1 MLKKEVLEI
10 KKQFK
15 KTDCGISRI
24 AGCYVDGNKEKI
36 TYIENGN
43 FLNIEEDEMYKYL
56 ELAKKALSGTLGNNL
71 LEYEFPLEEEKPGG
85 HHQLLMGVRESE
97 LKNPELLDT
106 FYEQVIANFEFAGNY
121 LILLFYGA
129 YDVPVRTKD
138 NIKNQESDEVYQYMV
153 CAICPVTLSKPGLS
167 YLEEE
172 NIIGLRK
179 RDWIVAPPECGFLFP
194 AFNDRSTDIHAVLH
208 YSKDPK
214 NAHEEFVSGLLG
226 CNTKMS
232 AAVQKEAFQAIV
244 QETLGEECNYETV
257 TKINE
262 KLADMLPTPEEESAT
277 QEEEAPQIVEK
288 EQIRRIFE
296 ESGVSEEAVGH
307 LDEVYETNI
316 GTEQLYV
323 ENIVDTKPVKVK
335 TNDIVL
341 NINPEVAARVKSTI
355 VDGQKCLL
363 IPINSD
369 ENITINGVDARP

>member
-15 KTDCGISRI
+15 KTDCGLSRI

-36 TYIENGN
+36 TYIESGN
-43 FLNIEEDEMYKYL
+43 FLNIDEDEMYKYL
-56 ELAKKALSGTLGNNL
+56 ELARKTLSGTLGNNL
-71 LEYEFPLEEEKPGG
+71 LEYEFPLEEERTGG
-85 HHQLLMGVRESE
+85 HHQLFMWVRESQ

-106 FYEQVIANFEFAGNY
+106 FYEQVIENFDYAGNY

-129 YDVPVRTKD
+129 YDIPVRTKD
-138 NIKNQESDEVYQYMV
+138 NIKNQESDEVYEYMV
-153 CAICPVTLSKPGLS
+153 CTICPVTLSKPGLS

-172 NIIGLRK
+172 NMIGLRK
-179 RDWIVAPPECGFLFP
+179 RDWIVAPPESGFLFP

-214 NAHEEFVSGLLG
+214 KIHEELVSGLFG

-232 AAVQKEAFQAIV
+232 AAVQKEAFHAIV

-262 KLADMLPTPEEESAT
+262 KLADMLPEQEEVVEEA
-277 QEEEAPQIVEK
+277 EEAPQIVEK
-288 EQIRRIFE
+288 EQLKRIFE
-296 ESGVSEEAVGH
+296 ESGVSEEAVEH
-307 LDEVYETNI
+307 LDEAYENNI
-316 GTEQLYV
+316 GSEQLYV
-323 ENIVDTKPVKVK
+323 ENIVATKPVKVK

-341 NINPEVAARVKSTI
+341 NINPEVAARVKSTV